1 MWRVEPL
8 IRVEIRPLGLHI
20 LINGRKPE
28 PGQDGDILRDRTH
41 LLLLTPPLSSS
52 LSCLVCCWFIL
63 LIQADKARF
72 KWLDCSS
79 HLFVNQVELLLDDKR
94 GSSASS
100 DLLTMLENIWK
111 CWKKI
116 FEDIWPACMHRV
128 GQTLPCKCAYCWSD
142 YKPPCWRG
150 VGLIK
155 LKLRPEVWQASL
167 KNKVKPSYFNTW
179 GPIVLF
185 VDYFWS
191 IVIVFAREW
200 RVHSA
205 WALQQ
210 LLKVNKIWDE
220 TIQGLNPRSE
230 DW

>member
-1 MWRVEPL
+1 MTCWTVDPCRNPSTGPRHHDQQQEARTRAGRRYPPWSNAPIIVNTTIIVIIIMFGLLLIHPSDTGRQSQVQVAWLFEPPL
-8 IRVEIRPLGLHI
+8 CESGRAVAGWQEGVLGL
-20 LINGRKPE
+20 
-28 PGQDGDILRDRTH
+28 LR
-41 LLLLTPPLSSS
+41 
-52 LSCLVCCWFIL
+52 
-63 LIQADKARF
+63 
-72 KWLDCSS
+72 
-79 HLFVNQVELLLDDKR
+79 
-94 GSSASS
+94 SS
-100 DLLTMLENIWK
+100 DNAGKYLKML
-111 CWKKI
+111 KKI

-205 WALQQ
+205 WALKQIS
-210 LLKVNKIWDE
+210 KVNKIWEE
-220 TIQGLNPRSE
+220 TIQDFKHRAK

>member
-1 MWRVEPL
+1 MNCFRLMYDVEPL
-8 IRVEIRPLGLHI
+8 IRVEIGPLGLDI
-20 LINGRKPE
+20 MINSRKPE
-28 PGQDGDILRDRTH
+28 PGQDGDVLGDRAH
-41 LLLLTPPLSSS
+41 LLLLSPPLSSS
-52 LSCLVCCWFIL
+52 LSCLVCCWFHPSDTDRLSQVAWLFGPPLCESGRAVAGWQEGVLDL
-63 LIQADKARF
+63 LQ
-72 KWLDCSS
+72 
-79 HLFVNQVELLLDDKR
+79 
-94 GSSASS
+94 SS
-100 DLLTMLENIWK
+100 DNAGKYLKML
-111 CWKKI
+111 KKI

-210 LLKVNKIWDE
+210 L
-220 TIQGLNPRSE
+220 
-230 DW
+230 